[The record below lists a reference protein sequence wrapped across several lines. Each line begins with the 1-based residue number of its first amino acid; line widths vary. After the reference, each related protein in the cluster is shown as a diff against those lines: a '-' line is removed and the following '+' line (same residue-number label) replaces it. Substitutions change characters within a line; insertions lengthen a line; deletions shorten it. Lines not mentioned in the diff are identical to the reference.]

1 MSCSGCSPIAPIQDQ
16 GWLLVQSTE
25 PSITEKLQES
35 SASLMIMQEKKDSN
49 SRLSFRYDSKEQLL
63 ESLSAL
69 QTAISEKEQELIKLR
84 ITESERPQGT
94 AELSDAVSFKQFFAR
109 MKHQNLVRIILDG
122 QFTSHMQPI
131 FDTATGKIFGYEFLL
146 RASEYGPS
154 FKPFELFSVA
164 QQTGLHSFLDRSA
177 RILAIQTSAQ
187 HLPTGFK
194 RFVNFLPSSIYNP
207 NYCLTHTFEAIER
220 FSLDPR
226 DFVFE
231 VVETEKIADIAHL
244 QNIFAV
250 YRQHGVK
257 VALDDVGSGFSTLDV
272 LSALKPDYVKIDRGL
287 TDHCDEDVEKQRK
300 IHEIIRLAGS
310 FGGVVLAEGMERSEE
325 WEYCKA
331 SGIQLAQG
339 YLLGKPSPRP
349 LPDMQN

>member
-25 PSITEKLQES
+25 PSVMEKLQETS
-35 SASLMIMQEKKDSN
+35 TSLMLMQEKQD

-63 ESLSAL
+63 ESLNAL
-69 QTAISEKEQELIKLR
+69 QAAISEQEQELIKLR
-84 ITESERPQGT
+84 ITESERPQRNADLT
-94 AELSDAVSFKQFFAR
+94 DAVSFKPFFAR

-122 QFTSHMQPI
+122 QFTSYMQPI
-131 FDTATGKIFGYEFLL
+131 FDTPTGKIFGYEFLL
-146 RASEYGPS
+146 RASESGPS
-154 FKPFELFSVA
+154 FKPFELFSIA

-177 RILAIQTSAQ
+177 RISAIQTSAM
-187 HLPTGFK
+187 HLPKGYK

-207 NYCLTHTFEAIER
+207 NYCLTHTFAAIENY
-220 FSLDPR
+220 SLDPQ

-231 VVETEKIADIAHL
+231 VVETEKIADIKHL
-244 QNIFAV
+244 QSIFEV

-287 TDHCDEDVEKQRK
+287 TDHCDEDSEKQQK
-300 IHEIIRLAGS
+300 INEIIRRAAS
-310 FGGVVLAEGMERSEE
+310 FGGVVLAEGMERTEE
-325 WEYCKA
+325 WDFCKA

-339 YLLGKPSPRP
+339 YLLGKPSPSP
-349 LPDMQN
+349 LQVMQN

>member
-1 MSCSGCSPIAPIQDQ
+1 MSCSGCSRVAPIQDQ

-25 PSITEKLQES
+25 PSIAEKLQETS
-35 SASLMIMQEKKDSN
+35 TSLMIMQEKKDL
-49 SRLSFRYDSKEQLL
+49 RLSFRYDSKEQLL

-69 QTAISEKEQELIKLR
+69 QAAISEKEQELVKLR
-84 ITESERPQGT
+84 ITESERPQDT

-109 MKHQNLVRIILDG
+109 MKHQDVVRIILDG

-131 FDTATGKIFGYEFLL
+131 FETATGKIFGYEFLL
-146 RASEYGPS
+146 RASEDGPL
-154 FKPFELFSVA
+154 FKPFDLFTVA

-177 RILAIQTSAQ
+177 RISAIQTSAQ
-187 HLPTGFK
+187 YLPTGYK

-207 NYCLTHTFEAIER
+207 NYCLTHTFAAIER
-220 FSLDPR
+220 LSLDPQ

-231 VVETEKIADIAHL
+231 VVETEKIADITHL

-257 VALDDVGSGFSTLDV
+257 VALDDVGSGFATLGV
-272 LSALKPDYVKIDRGL
+272 LSALRPDYVKIDRGL
-287 TDHCDEDVEKQRK
+287 TDHCDEDVEKQQK
-300 IHEIIRLAGS
+300 IHEIIRRAGS

-349 LPDMQN
+349 LPDMEN